1 MEDIYRCIVG
11 ALDELGVQH
20 IDEDF
25 PRGAAIGIQVRDKH
39 NEFIRG
45 TIYIQYEPTEED
57 YASLAPDA
65 DFSELMKQRDAARAR
80 MAQQGEDDHTLRA
93 ADALSP
99 PTGIGM
105 GGYVVKTLWSGNP
118 GERKRLFKE
127 IQARMPAGLVYAK

>member
-1 MEDIYRCIVG
+1 MEDIYKCIVA
-11 ALDELGVQH
+11 ALDSLGVGH

-45 TIYIQYEPTEED
+45 TIYIQYEPTEDD

-65 DFSELMKQRDAARAR
+65 DFSELMKQRDAVRAQAEKDGQDLTIR
-80 MAQQGEDDHTLRA
+80 GN
-93 ADALSP
+93 ALSP
-99 PTGIGM
+99 PTGMGM